1 MTKPVNEREIVLEVL
16 LEITEKGQF
25 SHIIL
30 RDVLWKYQ
38 YLEKRER
45 AFITRVTEGTLE
57 HMIEID
63 YILDRFSKVK
73 VKKMEPVIRAILRS
87 AVYQL
92 KYMDSVPDS
101 AVCNEAVKL
110 AVRKGFS
117 GLKGYVNG
125 VLRSVA
131 RGIGSVQYPKEK
143 MEELSVRYSCPEWV
157 LDLWS
162 GSYDIEVIEMML
174 RDFQKEKPV
183 TIRCCLNRTT
193 PDELKKRLEAE
204 GVKAEIHPYLPYAF
218 QISGYD
224 HLNDLETFQDG
235 LFVVQDISSMLVAE
249 IAAPSAGAQVL
260 DVCAAPGGK
269 ALHVAEKLFLA
280 EAVCGDAACAGN
292 KSGGGA
298 AAGCKIEDQMPPGH
312 VEARDLT
319 ELKVDLIRENIERTG
334 LPNITAVCRD
344 ASVPDETAAES
355 ADIVIADLPC
365 SGLGVI
371 GKKPDLRYKA
381 SPDGIDSLVRLQ
393 RQILSCAQDYVKPGG
408 TLVYSTCTV
417 NPAENMDNV
426 HWLMEQYPEFIL
438 DDIREK
444 LCPELRDNVMENGCI
459 QLLPGVHK
467 SDGFFI
473 ARLVRKIES
482 GGSRNI

>member
-45 AFITRVTEGTLE
+45 AFITRLIEGTLE

-73 VKKMEPVIRAILRS
+73 VKKMKPVIRAILRS

-131 RGIGSVQYPKEK
+131 RGIDSVQYPKEK

-162 GSYDIEVIEMML
+162 ASYDIEVIEMML

-298 AAGCKIEDQMPPGH
+298 AAGCGIEDQMPPGH

-426 HWLMEQYPEFIL
+426 HWFMEQYPEFTL
-438 DDIREK
+438 DDIRGK
-444 LCPELRDNVMENGCI
+444 VCPELRDSVMENGCI